1 MPPPARLAIE
11 LESEVDTPSSHDI
24 DVVSALL
31 EDPAFAPL
39 AEEAVRDYLDW
50 DELTRRPLPPGLSV
64 EDTWNLLTTLRRF
77 GATLSPLKDV
87 AGRTWWYTL
96 TREGILCV
104 DAIERYCRADSAV
117 HRAILHRHDQR
128 VLVASHIRETVAV
141 CELDGVD
148 VSPQSAEHVLTS
160 GRTPRNATER
170 LVANAH
176 ALLFD
181 DDIGDEPFSPELL
194 RRLYAKLLDG
204 VDVSTLKR
212 HSVRYGLTD
221 RVEADPITK
230 ESRDEIVRQFCAY
243 ANGETGDPSEP
254 VTVRAHALL
263 NSAQYWGFLP
273 EFSGIVGRCIFR
285 LYASRR
291 DYPVLGYLPI
301 SSVYQAWAQG
311 RVSPSIVRF
320 SATPDPRAPGAGGP
334 DYTPEVLTFL
344 QLTVAALDQ
353 LLMSIDHARRRD
365 AEVRSVLEHDVEIN
379 YRQRSIISQAM
390 AHPELELRVR
400 EHQTTHN
407 VVYAT
412 ARADLLDLVE
422 RGYLRQEQRGKAF
435 VFLPVPDLAE
445 RLDGAVRS

>member
-1 MPPPARLAIE
+1 MDKPP
-11 LESEVDTPSSHDI
+11 SYDI
-24 DVVSALL
+24 DAIDTLL
-31 EDPAFAPL
+31 GDPVFASL
-39 AEEAVRDYLDW
+39 AQDAVRDYLDW
-50 DELTRRPLPPGLSV
+50 DELTRRPLPAGLSA
-64 EDTWNLLTTLRRF
+64 EDTWRLLTTLRRF

-117 HRAILHRHDQR
+117 HRAILHRHGQR
-128 VLVASHIRETVAV
+128 LLVASRTRETIAV

-148 VSPQSAEHVLTS
+148 VSPQSAKHVLTS
-160 GRTPRNATER
+160 GRAPRNATER

-181 DDIGDEPFSPELL
+181 DDIGDEPFTPELL

-204 VDVSTLKR
+204 VDVSALKR
-212 HSVRYGLTD
+212 HSARHGLTD
-221 RVEADPITK
+221 RLEADPIT
-230 ESRDEIVRQFCAY
+230 EVSRGEIIRQFCAY

-273 EFSGIVGRCIFR
+273 EFSGIVGRCVFR

-301 SSVYQAWAQG
+301 SNVYRAWAQA

-320 SATPDPRAPGAGGP
+320 SATPDPRVPGAGGP

-344 QLTVAALDQ
+344 QLTVAALDE

-379 YRQRSIISQAM
+379 YRQRTIISQAM
-390 AHPELELRVR
+390 THPELEFRIR

-407 VVYAT
+407 VAYAT
-412 ARADLLDLVE
+412 ARADLLGLVE

-435 VFLPVPDLAE
+435 VFIPTPGLVD
-445 RLDGAVRS
+445 RLDRAAGPKTPA